1 MARTRTFCCCL
12 PVRFGVFILT
22 ILNLFGGVLIAI
34 VGWMQ
39 VSQLRKTPL
48 STTDEIALILHS
60 ATFSVLAAISLLGF
74 IGAIIKNRGLVSS
87 FSVVLLIF
95 LCISVAT
102 GVYAM
107 ISLFRNNAQALVQ
120 ACLDGSQAA
129 DQDVCKTTAK
139 VTEAIIIAIYVVV
152 WLLQLWGYVIVI
164 NYCHQLEDEEEE
176 LLRSK
181 IVEPASM
188 SGKPTTTYDSFGLGA
203 PPSGLRT
210 GISIPSP
217 DLRRVNRSEV

>member
-1 MARTRTFCCCL
+1 
-12 PVRFGVFILT
+12 
-22 ILNLFGGVLIAI
+22 
-34 VGWMQ
+34 
-39 VSQLRKTPL
+39 
-48 STTDEIALILHS
+48 
-60 ATFSVLAAISLLGF
+60 
-74 IGAIIKNRGLVSS
+74 
-87 FSVVLLIF
+87 
-95 LCISVAT
+95 
-102 GVYAM
+102 M

-152 WLLQLWGYVIVI
+152 WLLQLCELPSLFSLCSLNYRVFLPGGYVIVI